1 MKWLALM
8 FCKERDIAML
18 TTSQAQPL
26 FKQRI
31 LDVISHNFPGILL
44 CLGITGIA
52 YFCQQI
58 EEFLCGKIWLEMLN
72 LALIAGVVV
81 RAVHKP
87 DHLWQP
93 GIRTC
98 SKTLLN
104 IGIVLLGAS
113 FSIDAAFST
122 GPWLLVGVMGLVA
135 FSLIFTSCIGCMMG
149 LPLPQTLLVACGNS
163 ICGNSAIMAAAPTIH
178 AKDED
183 IGATIAFTAAGG
195 LILVVGLPLVAPF
208 LPLDSR
214 TGGAL
219 AGLTV
224 YAVPQVAAAASAF
237 GGNAGHIGMLVKLMR
252 VLMLGPVCI
261 VLSILYARLNRGK
274 VQHAHRAPQ
283 MVPWYIVG
291 FIIMMI
297 ARSMNVI
304 PHELIAPLSFTAN
317 FLTILAM
324 AALGLCIDIRSVFR
338 AGRPLL
344 LTEGF
349 SLLGLICASMLLLKV
364 MF

>member
-1 MKWLALM
+1 MKRISLT
-8 FCKERDIAML
+8 FCTEREMTML

-26 FKQRI
+26 FRQRI
-31 LDVISHNFPGILL
+31 FGVIGHNLPGVLL
-44 CLGITGIA
+44 CLALTGIA
-52 YFCQQI
+52 YLCEQI
-58 EEFLCGKIWLEMLN
+58 EGLLCGKIWLEQLN
-72 LALIAGVVV
+72 LALIAGVVA
-81 RAVHKP
+81 RTVHKP

-113 FSIDAAFST
+113 FSIDTAFSG
-122 GPWLLVGVMGLVA
+122 GPWLLVGVMGLVT
-135 FSLIFTSCIGCMMG
+135 FSLIFTSCIGHVVG
-149 LPLPQTLLVACGNS
+149 LPRPQTLLVACGNS
-163 ICGNSAIMAAAPTIH
+163 ICGNSAIMAAAPAIH

-195 LILVVGLPLVAPF
+195 LILVVGLSLAAPF
-208 LPLDSR
+208 LSLDSHV
-214 TGGAL
+214 GGAL

-224 YAVPQVAAAASAF
+224 YAVPQVGAAASAF
-237 GGNAGHIGMLVKLMR
+237 GPTAPHIGMLIKLMR

-261 VLSILYARLNRGK
+261 VLSMLYARLNRGN
-274 VQHAHRAPQ
+274 VQHASRVPQ
-283 MVPWYIVG
+283 MVPWYIIG
-291 FIIMMI
+291 FIIMMS
-297 ARSMNVI
+297 ARSMNVMPQAMI
-304 PHELIAPLSFTAN
+304 EPVSLAAN

-338 AGRPLL
+338 AGVPLL

-349 SLLGLICASMLLLKV
+349 SLIGLVCTSMLLLKI

>member
-1 MKWLALM
+1 MEQLSLI

-18 TTSQAQPL
+18 TTSQVQPL

-31 LDVISHNFPGILL
+31 FDVISHNLPGVLL
-44 CLGITGIA
+44 CLALTGVA

-58 EEFLCGKIWLEMLN
+58 EGFLCGKIWLEMLN

-81 RAVHKP
+81 RAARKP

-113 FSIDAAFST
+113 FSIDAAFSA
-122 GPWLLVGVMGLVA
+122 GPWLLVGVMALVA
-135 FSLIFTSCIGCMMG
+135 FSLIFTSCIGRMMG
-149 LPLPQTLLVACGNS
+149 LPMPQTLLVACGNS

-195 LILVVGLPLVAPF
+195 LVLVVGLPLVAPF

-224 YAVPQVAAAASAF
+224 YAVPQVTAAASAF
-237 GGNAGHIGMLVKLMR
+237 GPSATHIGMLVKLMR

-261 VLSILYARLNRGK
+261 CSFYTSCTVKPGAGSAR
-274 VQHAHRAPQ
+274 A
-283 MVPWYIVG
+283 
-291 FIIMMI
+291 
-297 ARSMNVI
+297 S
-304 PHELIAPLSFTAN
+304 
-317 FLTILAM
+317 
-324 AALGLCIDIRSVFR
+324 
-338 AGRPLL
+338 
-344 LTEGF
+344 
-349 SLLGLICASMLLLKV
+349 CASDGALVHCWLYHHDDCA
-364 MF
+364 FHERYSA